1 MNDPVPTSADV
12 FIEQQLDQRLAAVE
26 QKFESDALCLV
37 GTLLY
42 GTDDFVR
49 TMVEDVRQRRADD
62 PRNCLVVLLTT
73 DGGYIEVAHRIV
85 DTLRHHYPHVVFVI
99 PNYAYSAGTVLALS
113 GDEIWM
119 DYYSRLGP
127 IDPQIENRTGRLIP
141 ATGYL
146 KRWELFVERSKT
158 GALTD
163 AELAVMINSFD
174 QAELH
179 AYREAGKY
187 ATALLEQWLVNYK
200 FKDWIETNTQKKE
213 VTPEMRRERAVK
225 IAEELGNTDRWH
237 SHGYGISKDELIRD
251 IGLKIDDLDGDP
263 QRWALV
269 RQYDHLLS
277 DYMGKRGLVGIMQTV
292 GRFVP
297 TIRAD

>member
-1 MNDPVPTSADV
+1 MSDPVPTSADE
-12 FIEQQLDQRLAAVE
+12 FLEQQLDHRLAAVE
-26 QKFESDALCLV
+26 QQFKAEAFCLV
-37 GTLLY
+37 GTLLG

-49 TMVEDVRQRRADD
+49 LMVEDLRQRRRDQ
-62 PRNCLVVLLTT
+62 PCESLVLLLTT

-85 DTLRHHYPHVVFVI
+85 DTLRHHYRFIAFVI
-99 PNYAYSAGTVLALS
+99 PNFAFSAGTVLALS

-127 IDPQIENRTGRLIP
+127 IDPQVENRAGRLVP

-146 KRWELFVERSKT
+146 KQWQRLVDRST
-158 GALTD
+158 AGILTD

-179 AYREAGKY
+179 AYEEAGKY
-187 ATALLEQWLVNYK
+187 STALLEQWLVNYK
-200 FKDWIETNTQKKE
+200 FKDWTTTETRGIT

-237 SHGYGISKDELIRD
+237 SHGYGISRDEMNNEIE
-251 IGLKIDDLDGDP
+251 LKIDDLDGDP
-263 QRWALV
+263 QRGALV
-269 RQYDHLLS
+269 RQYDRLLS
-277 DYMGKRGLVGIMQTV
+277 DYLGKRALAGIMHTV
-292 GRFVP
+292 GNFVP